1 MRVICPHC
9 QSKAL
14 ISSSNKLSS
23 QVTDLYCQ
31 CSNVAECGASFVSTL
46 SFKHTINPP
55 ANTTLEIAQN
65 LLNRLSKEE
74 KAELLQGMPIK

>member
-1 MRVICPHC
+1 MRVNCPHC
-9 QSKAL
+9 QSKAI

-46 SFKHTINPP
+46 AFKHTTNPP
-55 ANTTLEIAQN
+55 AHTVSEIAMG
-65 LLNRLSKEE
+65 LVNRLSKEE
-74 KAELLQGMPIK
+74 KAELLQGVRT